1 MKTEDEKKVTPSF
14 DDLVFENR
22 NKEYGA
28 YKMRKNYNSA
38 LLWSLLI
45 SVFFIG
51 ATVFTPFIVYEPVH
65 ITKPV
70 VNDTL
75 DVEFTDLTQIQNQ
88 KIEEPK
94 QIIEKTPQLDYSKPE
109 VVEKITPEEEN
120 KFLTSDELNSL
131 VKNDSISDYKPDVR
145 VEIAPELND
154 KINESFSVT
163 EKPYFGIDGDN
174 EFRGWIAKHIIYPQ
188 SAIDANLQG
197 RVYLQFVIEKDGS
210 ISNIQIVKSIDPE
223 FSKEAVRVLELSPK
237 WNPGKINGMP
247 VRVKINFPITFAIK

>member
-109 VVEKITPEEEN
+109 VVEKITPEDEG
-120 KFLTSDELNSL
+120 KFLTNDELNKL
-131 VKNDSISDYKPDVR
+131 VKNDSVVECKPEAR
-145 VEIAPELND
+145 VELGPDAND
-154 KINESFSVT
+154 KINETFSVT
-163 EKPYFGIDGDN
+163 EKPYFGIGGDN
-174 EFRGWIAKHIIYPQ
+174 EFRGWIAQHIIYPE
-188 SAIDANLQG
+188 SAINASLQG
-197 RVYLQFVIEKDGS
+197 RVYLQFVVEKDGS
-210 ISNIQIVKSIDPE
+210 ISNIEVVKSTDPE
-223 FSKEAVRVLELSPK
+223 FSKEAIRILEKSPA
-237 WNPGKINGMP
+237 WNPGKINGTP
-247 VRVKINFPITFAIK
+247 VRVKIHFPITFSIK